1 MLEDKMYKKEP
12 HKRFVGFQISRTQRC
27 FKRVIEK
34 KVNEQGFGHEVAK
47 YAWFIGYIHQRNNEH
62 IYQKTLENA
71 FNMPRSSITKMV
83 QELEKSE
90 LITRETVEGDARLKE
105 VVLTEKG
112 NSFIEEHLE
121 MLDEIEDS
129 IRQCMTKEEAE
140 TLFRLLEK
148 IDCVLETEAGK

>member
-1 MLEDKMYKKEP
+1 MHL
-12 HKRFVGFQISRTQRC
+12 IC
-27 FKRVIEK
+27 RV
-34 KVNEQGFGHEVAK
+34 HP
-47 YAWFIGYIHQRNNEH
+47 
-62 IYQKTLENA
+62 L
-71 FNMPRSSITKMV
+71 TKMV

-121 MLDEIEDS
+121 MPDEIEDS